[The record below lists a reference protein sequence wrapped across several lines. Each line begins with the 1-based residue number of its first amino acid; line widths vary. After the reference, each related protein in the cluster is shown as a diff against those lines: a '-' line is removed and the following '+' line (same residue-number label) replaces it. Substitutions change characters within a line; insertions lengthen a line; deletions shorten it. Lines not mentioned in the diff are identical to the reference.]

1 MARMPTP
8 RTWSRGRI
16 LVRTAPVRLGM
27 RYVAPPDGGATAIG
41 RRAPTRYPG
50 EPPDPNAPFDGTLMA
65 EMAMRWYSL
74 GNDPAPSARLEI
86 YDESWAALAGMP
98 DLLLMLG
105 SMSRHE
111 RISHRGQRKPALTV
125 EEFTKTLDDLGF
137 VRRG

>member
-1 MARMPTP
+1 MDRRYRSYYVVPHVSIM
-8 RTWSRGRI
+8 GR
-16 LVRTAPVRLGM
+16 A
-27 RYVAPPDGGATAIG
+27 VAEVMFGI
-41 RRAPTRYPG
+41 Y
-50 EPPDPNAPFDGTLMA
+50 PDPNAPFDGTLMA

-125 EEFTKTLDDLGF
+125 EEFTKALDDLGF